1 MGLEDINIE
10 ISTFLT
16 YIIAYF
22 EGLYTLIILHLMNF
36 LLNVNARVNGICK
49 LLIVVCKAH

>member
-1 MGLEDINIE
+1 MGLEDTNIE

-22 EGLYTLIILHLMNF
+22 EGLYTPIILHLLCVFSTISMGTKMTSS
-36 LLNVNARVNGICK
+36 LL
-49 LLIVVCKAH
+49 LLFDRD

>member
-1 MGLEDINIE
+1 MGLEDTNIE

-22 EGLYTLIILHLMNF
+22 EVLYTLIILHLLCVLSTKF
-36 LLNVNARVNGICK
+36 DKFFTQSQWVLNGV
-49 LLIVVCKAH
+49 